1 MMFRRILFG
10 LLFCCAG
17 TFISCAQGTQSD
29 KGIFESYLNSV
40 QTVDKLCSDIL
51 MDETAKFF
59 LGVPYVGK
67 TLEYE
72 PERLIVNLREM
83 DCMTFVENVLALAEA
98 SASGTPSWQTY
109 LEKLQQIRYRDG
121 KIEDYTSRLHYT
133 SDWIYE
139 NEKKGLIADITKEI
153 GGVPLAMDVSFVSTH
168 PESYMQLQSH
178 PEYIAVM
185 AKKEKEINS
194 RQYYYIPK
202 EEIDK
207 QEAQIRTGDIV
218 CFVTSIKGLDISH
231 VGIVHKE
238 GDKMTFIHASSGKK
252 RVIINEESLQDYVLG
267 IKKSKGIMV
276 LRPQFVTEQ

>member
-40 QTVDKLCSDIL
+40 PTVDKLCSDIL

-207 QEAQIRTGDIV
+207 REAQIRTGDIV

-231 VGIVHKE
+231 VGIIHKE

-276 LRPQFVTEQ
+276 LRPQFVTER

>member
-207 QEAQIRTGDIV
+207 REAQIRTGDIV

-252 RVIINEESLQDYVLG
+252 RVIINEESLQDYVLE

-276 LRPQFVTEQ
+276 LRPQFVTER

>member
-1 MMFRRILFG
+1 MFRRILFG
-10 LLFCCAG
+10 LLFYCAG

-109 LEKLQQIRYRDG
+109 LEKLLQIRYRDG

-207 QEAQIRTGDIV
+207 REAQIRTGDIV

-276 LRPQFVTEQ
+276 LRPQFVTER

>member
-1 MMFRRILFG
+1 MFRRILFG

-40 QTVDKLCSDIL
+40 QTVDELCSDIL

-168 PESYMQLQSH
+168 PGSYMQLQSH

-185 AKKEKEINS
+185 AKEEKEINS

-207 QEAQIRTGDIV
+207 REAQIRTGDIV

-231 VGIVHKE
+231 VGIIHKE

-276 LRPQFVTEQ
+276 LRPQFVTER

>member
-1 MMFRRILFG
+1 MFRRILFG

-59 LGVPYVGK
+59 LGVPYVDK

-121 KIEDYTSRLHYT
+121 KIEDYTSCLHYT

-207 QEAQIRTGDIV
+207 REAQIRTGDIV

-276 LRPQFVTEQ
+276 LRPQFVTER

>member
-1 MMFRRILFG
+1 M
-10 LLFCCAG
+10 LFCCAG

-109 LEKLQQIRYRDG
+109 LETLPQIRYRDG

-276 LRPQFVTEQ
+276 LRPQFVTER

>member
-1 MMFRRILFG
+1 MFRRILFG

-83 DCMTFVENVLALAEA
+83 DCMTFVENVLALAEV

-276 LRPQFVTEQ
+276 LRPQFVTER

>member
-51 MDETAKFF
+51 MDETVKFF

-207 QEAQIRTGDIV
+207 REAQIRTGDIV

-276 LRPQFVTEQ
+276 LRPRFVTER

>member
-1 MMFRRILFG
+1 MFRRILFG

-98 SASGTPSWQTY
+98 SASGTPSWQIY

-153 GGVPLAMDVSFVSTH
+153 DGVPLAMDVSFVSTH

-207 QEAQIRTGDIV
+207 REAQIRTGDIV

-276 LRPQFVTEQ
+276 LRPQFVTER

>member
-1 MMFRRILFG
+1 M
-10 LLFCCAG
+10 LFCCAG

-207 QEAQIRTGDIV
+207 REAQIRTGDIV

-252 RVIINEESLQDYVLG
+252 RVIINEESLQDYVLE

-276 LRPQFVTEQ
+276 LRPRFVTER

>member
-1 MMFRRILFG
+1 M
-10 LLFCCAG
+10 LFCCAG

-29 KGIFESYLNSV
+29 KGIFELYLNSV
-40 QTVDKLCSDIL
+40 PTVDKLCSDIL

-98 SASGTPSWQTY
+98 SASGTPSWQAY

-207 QEAQIRTGDIV
+207 REAQIRTGDIV

-231 VGIVHKE
+231 VGIIHKE

>member
-1 MMFRRILFG
+1 MFRRILFG

-168 PESYMQLQSH
+168 PESYMQMQSH

-185 AKKEKEINS
+185 EKKEKEINS

-207 QEAQIRTGDIV
+207 REAQIRTGDIV

-231 VGIVHKE
+231 VGIIHKE

-276 LRPQFVTEQ
+276 LRPQFVTER

>member
-1 MMFRRILFG
+1 M
-10 LLFCCAG
+10 LFCCAG

-109 LEKLQQIRYRDG
+109 LEKLLQIRYRDG

-207 QEAQIRTGDIV
+207 REAQIRTGDIV

-276 LRPQFVTEQ
+276 LRPQFVTER

>member
-1 MMFRRILFG
+1 M
-10 LLFCCAG
+10 LFCCAG

-40 QTVDKLCSDIL
+40 QIVDKLCLDIL

-276 LRPQFVTEQ
+276 LRPQFVTER

>member
-1 MMFRRILFG
+1 MFRRILFG
-10 LLFCCAG
+10 LFFCCAG

>member
-1 MMFRRILFG
+1 MFRRILFG

-59 LGVPYVGK
+59 LGVPYVDK

-98 SASGTPSWQTY
+98 FASGTPSWQTY

-121 KIEDYTSRLHYT
+121 KIEGYTSRLHYT

-207 QEAQIRTGDIV
+207 REAQIRTGDIV

-231 VGIVHKE
+231 VGIIHKE

-276 LRPQFVTEQ
+276 LRPQFVTER

>member
-1 MMFRRILFG
+1 M
-10 LLFCCAG
+10 LFCCAG

-29 KGIFESYLNSV
+29 KGIFESYLSSV

-59 LGVPYVGK
+59 LGVPYVDK

-98 SASGTPSWQTY
+98 FASGTPSWQTY

-121 KIEDYTSRLHYT
+121 KIEGYTSRLHYT

-207 QEAQIRTGDIV
+207 REAQIRTGDIV

-231 VGIVHKE
+231 VGIIHKE

-276 LRPQFVTEQ
+276 LRPQFVTER

>member
-1 MMFRRILFG
+1 M
-10 LLFCCAG
+10 LFCCAG
-17 TFISCAQGTQSD
+17 TFISCAQSTQSD

-207 QEAQIRTGDIV
+207 REAQIRTGDIV

-276 LRPQFVTEQ
+276 LRPQFVTER

>member
-1 MMFRRILFG
+1 M
-10 LLFCCAG
+10 LFCCAG
-17 TFISCAQGTQSD
+17 TFISCAQSTQSD

-207 QEAQIRTGDIV
+207 REAQIRTGDIV

-231 VGIVHKE
+231 VGIIHKE

-276 LRPQFVTEQ
+276 LRPQFVTER

>member
-1 MMFRRILFG
+1 M
-10 LLFCCAG
+10 LFCCAG

-29 KGIFESYLNSV
+29 KGIFELYLNSV
-40 QTVDKLCSDIL
+40 PTVDKLCSDIL

-98 SASGTPSWQTY
+98 SASGTPSWQAY

-207 QEAQIRTGDIV
+207 REAQIRTGDIV

-276 LRPQFVTEQ
+276 LRPQFVTER

>member
-17 TFISCAQGTQSD
+17 IFISCAQGTQSD

-207 QEAQIRTGDIV
+207 REAQIRTGDIV

-276 LRPQFVTEQ
+276 LRPRFVTER

>member
-1 MMFRRILFG
+1 M
-10 LLFCCAG
+10 LFCCAG

-139 NEKKGLIADITKEI
+139 NEKKGLIADINKEI

-276 LRPQFVTEQ
+276 LRPQFVTER

>member
-168 PESYMQLQSH
+168 PESYMRLQSH

-276 LRPQFVTEQ
+276 LRPQFVTER

>member
-1 MMFRRILFG
+1 MFRRILFG

-17 TFISCAQGTQSD
+17 TFISCAQSTQSD

-153 GGVPLAMDVSFVSTH
+153 GGVSLAMDVSFVSTH

-207 QEAQIRTGDIV
+207 REAQIRTGDIV

-231 VGIVHKE
+231 VGIIHKE

-276 LRPQFVTEQ
+276 LRPQFVTER

>member
-1 MMFRRILFG
+1 M
-10 LLFCCAG
+10 LFCCAG
-17 TFISCAQGTQSD
+17 TFISCAQSTQSD

-207 QEAQIRTGDIV
+207 REAQIRTGDIV
-218 CFVTSIKGLDISH
+218 CFVTLIKGLDISH

-276 LRPQFVTEQ
+276 LRPQFVTER

>member
-1 MMFRRILFG
+1 MFRRILFG

-17 TFISCAQGTQSD
+17 TFISCAQSTQSD

-207 QEAQIRTGDIV
+207 REAQIRTGDIV

-276 LRPQFVTEQ
+276 LRPQFVTER

>member
-1 MMFRRILFG
+1 MFRRILLG

-109 LEKLQQIRYRDG
+109 LEKLLQIRYRDG

-207 QEAQIRTGDIV
+207 REAQIRTGDIV

-276 LRPQFVTEQ
+276 LRPQFVTER

>member
-1 MMFRRILFG
+1 M
-10 LLFCCAG
+10 LFCCAG

-231 VGIVHKE
+231 VGIIHKE

-276 LRPQFVTEQ
+276 LRPQFVTER

>member
-1 MMFRRILFG
+1 MFRRILFG

-17 TFISCAQGTQSD
+17 TFISCAQSTQSD

-207 QEAQIRTGDIV
+207 REAQIRTGDIV

-231 VGIVHKE
+231 VGIIHKE

>member
-1 MMFRRILFG
+1 MFRRILFG

-153 GGVPLAMDVSFVSTH
+153 GGVPLAMDVSFVSAH

-207 QEAQIRTGDIV
+207 REAQIRTGDIV

-276 LRPQFVTEQ
+276 LRPQFVTER

>member
-1 MMFRRILFG
+1 M
-10 LLFCCAG
+10 LFCCAG

-40 QTVDKLCSDIL
+40 PTVDKLCSDIL

-109 LEKLQQIRYRDG
+109 LEKLLQIRYRDG

-207 QEAQIRTGDIV
+207 REAQIRTGDIV

-276 LRPQFVTEQ
+276 LRPQFVTER